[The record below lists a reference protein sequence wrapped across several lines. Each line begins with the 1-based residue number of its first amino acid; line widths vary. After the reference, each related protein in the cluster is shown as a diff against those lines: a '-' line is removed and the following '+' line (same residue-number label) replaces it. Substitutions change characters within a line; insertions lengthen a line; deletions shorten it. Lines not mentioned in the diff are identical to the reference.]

1 MAILILFHG
10 IVNWWYFDGVSG
22 NLKTVGRWWSR
33 RRQLL
38 NRGTGVPLQRLF
50 GDKYLKSFF
59 SWYLRQKK
67 SSSWLCLSSSSW
79 SSTHHKLH
87 FCSPC
92 VIAGFARPPVW
103 GPDVA
108 PVPSSSHHHNFDW
121 FQSSSWSYHSLSRL
135 WMKTC
140 ICYEWYLFCL
150 KTCRSMSKYSRRS
163 HSTSF
168 RSWPGW
174 WWWWWWWWVGGWGGR
189 WRGWK

>member
-10 IVNWWYFDGVSG
+10 IVNWWYFDGVGG
-22 NLKTVGRWWSR
+22 NLKRIGRWWSR
-33 RRQLL
+33 KRQLL

-50 GDKYLKSFF
+50 GDKYLRSFF
-59 SWYLRQKK
+59 RDICVKKK
-67 SSSWLCLSSSSW
+67 SSSFLCLSSSSW
-79 SSTHHKLH
+79 SPTHHKLH

-108 PVPSSSHHHNFDW
+108 PVRPSMIIIIIFIDFNHHYDHIILCHNCEWRPVSVMNYSF
-121 FQSSSWSYHSLSRL
+121 
-135 WMKTC
+135 WM
-140 ICYEWYLFCL
+140 
-150 KTCRSMSKYSRRS
+150 KTCRSMSKYSHRS

-174 WWWWWWWWVGGWGGR
+174 WWWWWWWWVGGWGG
-189 WRGWK
+189 WQ